1 MVGSVGYY
9 ERNSNDLL
17 QSVPLSLTTGHSSQ
31 TQNVGDVVNKGIEV
45 EFDATVVK
53 IGDFSWDLYGNYTT
67 IVNEITRLAQTAD
80 GEDINLDSFFYANRV
95 GRPIDTWFMRQWG
108 GVDPQTGNAYFIEGG
123 DADDG
128 PEVLNVLKVGQQLI
142 RHF

>member
-67 IVNEITRLAQTAD
+67 IENEITRLAQATTKI
-80 GEDINLDSFFYANRV
+80 GEA
-95 GRPIDTWFMRQWG
+95 
-108 GVDPQTGNAYFIEGG
+108 
-123 DADDG
+123 
-128 PEVLNVLKVGQQLI
+128 K
-142 RHF
+142 